1 MARIIPDGWREVA
14 VTGAARREIDTLER
28 LARALPAS
36 YTVYHAVH
44 WTNVEHN
51 YAIFGEI
58 GFAVVNRAGDILL
71 IEQKSGFLDETSDG
85 LVMQYPGKSKNVPVQ
100 MARMVS
106 LLRSKIAARPDMPS
120 VRIDALLYCPDYRV
134 RDPLTA
140 GLNPERIV
148 DANRRDNLIR
158 IIQEVLSE
166 GEESPATQKIHRFFR
181 DVIQLDSDVSALM
194 GYAHDLVTR
203 ISGGLAHWARELE
216 FTPYR
221 LRVIGT
227 AGSGKTQLALAEY
240 RDTVEAGKRP
250 LYVSYNRPLADH
262 FARIAP
268 TGGMICTF
276 HQLCNQRVR
285 DAGDTPDFTVPG
297 AFEKL
302 IQRAFELPVGDNF
315 RFDAIIIDE
324 GQDFPEE
331 WRDFVF
337 SHARPEARLI
347 WLEDPMQNLY
357 GRAQVPFPSWVTLH
371 ARANY
376 RSPRPVIRM
385 LEAILPPEVSIEAAS
400 PFAMDEVQFITY
412 EDTPGMLQGVKDAIR
427 QCYQAGFKKHD
438 LAIVSYHGREH
449 SRLMP
454 LNRLGAHTLKHF
466 TGEYDLF
473 GQPVFSEGE
482 LLLESVYRFK
492 GQAAPAIIF
501 SEIDF
506 EALDE
511 QAVRKF
517 FVGATRAMMK
527 LVLVIN
533 EKSAG
538 LLRERLG
545 HQAPRQ
551 DESADEF
558 GE

>member
-1 MARIIPDGWREVA
+1 MARIVPDGWKEVA
-14 VTGAARREIDTLER
+14 VTGAAKREIDTLER

-44 WTNVEHN
+44 WTNIEDN
-51 YAIFGEI
+51 FAIFGEI
-58 GFAVVNRAGDILL
+58 GFAVVNRAGEILL
-71 IEQKSGFLDETSDG
+71 IEQKSGFLDETPEG

-106 LLRSKIAARPDMPS
+106 LLRGKIAARPDMPS

-148 DANRRDNLIR
+148 DANRRDHLIR
-158 IIQEVLSE
+158 IIQEVLPE
-166 GEESPATQKIHRFFR
+166 GEETLAAPKIHRFFR
-181 DVIQLDSDVSALM
+181 DVIQLDSDVSALV
-194 GYAHDLVTR
+194 GYANDLVTR
-203 ISGGLAHWARELE
+203 ISGGLAHWARQLE
-216 FTPYR
+216 FSPHR

-240 RDTVEAGKRP
+240 RDTLEAGKRP

-268 TGGMICTF
+268 PGGLVCTF

-285 DAGDTPDFTVPG
+285 EAGEVPDFALPG
-297 AFEKL
+297 AFERL
-302 IQRAFELPVGDNF
+302 IQRAFELPIGENF
-315 RFDAIIIDE
+315 RFDSIIIDE
-324 GQDFPEE
+324 GQDFPAE

-337 SHARPEARLI
+337 SHARPGARLI

-357 GRAQVPFPSWVTLH
+357 GREPVPFSGWVTLH
-371 ARANY
+371 ANSNY

-385 LEAILPPEVSIEAAS
+385 LETILPPDIRIEAAS

-412 EDTPGMLQGVKDAIR
+412 EDTAGMLQGVKDAIR
-427 QCYQAGFKKHD
+427 SCYLAGFKKHD

-449 SRLMP
+449 SQLMP
-454 LNRLGAHTLKHF
+454 LNRLGSHTLKHF

-501 SEIDF
+501 AEIDF
-506 EALDE
+506 EALDDL
-511 QAVRKF
+511 AVRKF

-527 LVLVIN
+527 LVLVMH
-533 EKSAG
+533 ERSAQ

-545 HQAPRQ
+545 QAP
-551 DESADEF
+551 EPPA
-558 GE
+558 

>member
-1 MARIIPDGWREVA
+1 MARIIPDGWREIA

-44 WTNVEHN
+44 WTNIEDN
-51 YAIFGEI
+51 FAIFGEI
-58 GFAVVNRAGDILL
+58 GFVAVNRAGDILL
-71 IEQKSGFLDETSDG
+71 IEQKSGFLDETPAG
-85 LVMQYPGKSKNVPVQ
+85 LVMQYPGKSKNIPVH
-100 MARMVS
+100 MAHMVN
-106 LLRSKIAARPDMPS
+106 LVRNKIAARPDLPS
-120 VRIDALLYCPDYRV
+120 VHIDALLYCPDYRV

-148 DANRRDNLIR
+148 DAGRRDDLIR
-158 IIQEVLSE
+158 IIQEILPE

-181 DVIQLDSDVSALM
+181 DVIQLESDVSALV
-194 GYAHDLVTR
+194 GYARDLVTR
-203 ISGGLAHWARELE
+203 ISGGLAHWARQLD
-216 FTPYR
+216 FIPYR

-240 RDTVEAGKRP
+240 RDTLEAGKRP

-262 FARIAP
+262 FAHIAP
-268 TGGMICTF
+268 AGGLICTF
-276 HQLCNQRVR
+276 HQLCDLRVR
-285 DAGDTPDFTVPG
+285 DAGEVPDFTLPG

-302 IQRAFELPVGDNF
+302 IQRAFELPMGENF

-324 GQDFPEE
+324 GQDFPEA

-337 SHARPEARLI
+337 RQTRPEARLI

-357 GRAQVPFPSWVTLH
+357 GRAPAPFPGWVTLY
-371 ARANY
+371 ANSNY
-376 RSPRPVIRM
+376 RSPRAVIRM
-385 LEAILPPEVSIEAAS
+385 LEAILPPDVRIEAAS
-400 PFAMDEVQFITY
+400 PFAMDEVEFITY
-412 EDTPGMLQGVKDAIR
+412 GDTASMLQGVKDAIR
-427 QCYQAGFKKHD
+427 HCYLAGFKKHD

-449 SRLMP
+449 SELMP
-454 LNRLGAHTLKHF
+454 LNRLGSHTLKHF

-501 SEIDF
+501 AEIDF
-506 EALDE
+506 EALDD
-511 QAVRKF
+511 QAVRKL
-517 FVGATRAMMK
+517 FVGATRAMLK
-527 LVLVIN
+527 LVLVIH
-533 EKSAG
+533 ERSAA
-538 LLRERLG
+538 LLRQRL
-545 HQAPRQ
+545 
-551 DESADEF
+551 D

>member
-14 VTGAARREIDTLER
+14 VTGAAKREIDTLER

-44 WTNVEHN
+44 WTNIEHN
-51 YAIFGEI
+51 FAIFGEI
-58 GFAVVNRAGDILL
+58 GFVVVNRAGDILL
-71 IEQKSGFLDETSDG
+71 IEQKSGFLDETPEG
-85 LVMQYPGKSKNVPVQ
+85 LVMQYPGKTKNVPVQ

-106 LLRSKIAARPDMPS
+106 LLRSKIAARPDMPT
-120 VRIDALLYCPDYRV
+120 VGIDALLYCPDYRV

-148 DANRRDNLIR
+148 DANRRDHFIG
-158 IIQEVLSE
+158 IIQEVLPE
-166 GEESPATQKIHRFFR
+166 GEESPATPKIHRFFR
-181 DVIQLDSDVSALM
+181 DVIQLDSDVSALV
-194 GYAHDLVTR
+194 GYARDLVTR
-203 ISGGLAHWARELE
+203 ISGGLAYWVRQLD

-227 AGSGKTQLALAEY
+227 AGSGKTQLALAAY

-262 FARIAP
+262 FAHIAP
-268 TGGMICTF
+268 PGGLVCTF

-285 DAGDTPDFTVPG
+285 ESGEVPDFTVPG

-302 IQRAFELPVGDNF
+302 IERAFELPVEDNF
-315 RFDAIIIDE
+315 RFDSIVIDE
-324 GQDFPEE
+324 GQDFPAQ

-337 SHARPEARLI
+337 SHARNGARLI

-357 GRAQVPFPSWVTLH
+357 GREPVPFPGWVTVH
-371 ARANY
+371 ANSNY
-376 RSPRPVIRM
+376 RSPRAVIRM
-385 LEAILPPEVSIEAAS
+385 LEAVLPPEVHIEAAS
-400 PFAMDEVQFITY
+400 PFAMDEVEFITY
-412 EDTPGMLQGVKDAIR
+412 DDTAGMLQGVKEAVR
-427 QCYQAGFKKHD
+427 HCYLAGFKKHD

-454 LNRLGAHTLKHF
+454 LDRLGSHTLKHF
-466 TGEYDLF
+466 TGQYDLF

-501 SEIDF
+501 AEIDF
-506 EALDE
+506 EALDD

-527 LVLVIN
+527 LVLVIHEN
-533 EKSAG
+533 SAR
-538 LLRERLG
+538 LLRERMG
-545 HQAPRQ
+545 RV
-551 DESADEF
+551 
-558 GE
+558 